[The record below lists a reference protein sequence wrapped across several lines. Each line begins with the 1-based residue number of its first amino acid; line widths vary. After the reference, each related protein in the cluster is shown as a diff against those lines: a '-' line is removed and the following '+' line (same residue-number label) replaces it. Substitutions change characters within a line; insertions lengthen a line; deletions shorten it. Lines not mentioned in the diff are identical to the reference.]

1 MLNIAGYAN
10 DSIVDGPGIRFTLFC
25 QGCPHHCPG
34 CQNPDTWDF
43 TQRTLVTPEE
53 ILELVRRNPLV
64 KGVTLSGGE
73 PFAQAEEHAR
83 LARLLKEAGY
93 EVAAYTGYTF
103 EELLENGTPGQKE
116 LLAQLDV
123 LVDGRFVLA
132 ERTLEARF
140 RGSRNQRILNVP
152 QSLAAGRA
160 VWEPTERWTGMKPG
174 TQPL

>member
-64 KGVTLSGGE
+64 I
-73 PFAQAEEHAR
+73 A
-83 LARLLKEAGY
+83 
-93 EVAAYTGYTF
+93 
-103 EELLENGTPGQKE
+103 
-116 LLAQLDV
+116 
-123 LVDGRFVLA
+123 
-132 ERTLEARF
+132 
-140 RGSRNQRILNVP
+140 
-152 QSLAAGRA
+152 
-160 VWEPTERWTGMKPG
+160 W
-174 TQPL
+174 